1 MRFWLMGF
9 MSVMI
14 VFGNAFA
21 KSQYKV
27 FDQNLVDQIIENEVE
42 TNKIENEQKNSN
54 GYILVFDTPAGFN
67 PLSAEVLAIK
77 WPTLQIPPQ
86 YAVGNKTGLTTI
98 AYDLKSNPDLSLDE
112 LMVGMIFT
120 FNRVIADI
128 QWIDQGFIELDGQ
141 EWIYLELTSNNVDK
155 NIHNM
160 MLITELGTQLLM
172 LNFDSTKEEF
182 PIYEKALR
190 ESIQTIRIIPP
201 AIILP

>member
-14 VFGNAFA
+14 VFSNVFA

-27 FDQNLVDQIIENEVE
+27 FDQSLVDQIVENEVE
-42 TNKIENEQKNSN
+42 INRVQNEQVAPS
-54 GYILVFDTPAGFN
+54 GYIFVFDAPEGFD
-67 PLSAEVLAIK
+67 PLSAEMLANK
-77 WPTLQIPPQ
+77 WPTLNIPPQ
-86 YAVGNKTGLTTI
+86 YAVGNQSGQTTI

-128 QWIDQGFIELDGQ
+128 KWIDQGFIELDGQ
-141 EWIYLELTSNNVDK
+141 EWIYLELTSNAVDK

-160 MLITELGTQLLM
+160 MLITEMGTQLLM

-190 ESIQTIRIIPP
+190 ESIQSIRVIPRTFT
-201 AIILP
+201 LP